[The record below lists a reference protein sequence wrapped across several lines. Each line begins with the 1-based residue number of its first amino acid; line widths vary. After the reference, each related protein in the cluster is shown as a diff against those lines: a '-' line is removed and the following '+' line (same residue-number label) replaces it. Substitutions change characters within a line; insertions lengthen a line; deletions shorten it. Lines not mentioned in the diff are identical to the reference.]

1 VEDQFHV
8 DHSSCL
14 TTQEPYEDI
23 PALDLSRPWQTREFV
38 IQIQQLLGADAEPD
52 SLFFVESWSLGG
64 PAAVENFQRRTQEH
78 SDRKR
83 KCNALNDVINFR
95 SLSFIDFR
103 SLPFIQE
110 QELNAEILSPSRATA
125 IARSHDASSPPPAP
139 ESSAPPAQD
148 SAPRDCRTFA
158 EEYGSG
164 QETTL
169 PLNQRRACQLLGVTA
184 SSTHGEIKAAYWHMV
199 KQWHPDRVDC
209 KTQEERQ
216 IATEM
221 MVAINA
227 AYRLLPSGQRQKSA

>member
-1 VEDQFHV
+1 VEDQFQV
-8 DHSSCL
+8 GHSSCL
-14 TTQEPYEDI
+14 TTQERYEDI
-23 PALDLSRPWQTREFV
+23 PALDLSRPWRTREFV

-52 SLFFVESWSLGG
+52 PLFFVESWSLGG

-83 KCNALNDVINFR
+83 NGNAINDVIDFR
-95 SLSFIDFR
+95 SLSVIDFR

-125 IARSHDASSPPPAP
+125 IAKSHDVGSPPPSP
-139 ESSAPPAQD
+139 ESSAPPAED

-158 EEYGSG
+158 EECGSG
-164 QETTL
+164 PVTTF
-169 PLNQRRACQLLGVTA
+169 PLNQSRACQLLGVTA
-184 SSTHGEIKAAYWHMV
+184 SSTRGEIKTGYWHMV

-216 IATEM
+216 IATEK

-227 AYRLLPSGQRQKSA
+227 AYRLLRSGLRQKFT